1 MGVLIV
7 GTIGIVVSLILLF
20 IAYTSKID
28 SIENPDWMNKGET
41 LIKQLTLISI
51 TYAVEMFMFTLLE
64 ANSEVVKNTHS
75 TPEFIRAIATGFFY
89 MFIMFVIGKVYASMA
104 GLIKD

>member
-1 MGVLIV
+1 MGILIV
-7 GTIGIVVSLILLF
+7 GGIGMIVSLILF
-20 IAYTSKID
+20 YSAYSSKID
-28 SIENPDWMNKGET
+28 SIENPDWMDKGET
-41 LIKQLTLISI
+41 FIKQLILVAIAYT
-51 TYAVEMFMFTLLE
+51 AEMFMFILLNE
-64 ANSEVVKNTHS
+64 NSEVVKNTHS